1 MKGILFTVSTAF
13 VSLTMLS
20 FLILLSHSSL
30 TEQDSAT
37 RIAVFNRMQD
47 EVEYISR
54 ELLGIMKAF
63 NVTAFAD
70 KNIASVTEDIP
81 FPNAGKF
88 QRSLDNW
95 KNFTQSNSGFNLSLD
110 FATLK
115 NNLVFLINKQVE
127 YTHTNGVSG
136 NKITVEQA
144 SSVANYSVYILAKSD
159 GTISFDWGDI
169 KAGQQNFTITVRT
182 NNNVKTDSKK
192 LDFSKG
198 TDLTVKVNPPS
209 GGAKEID
216 ITVGN
221 GADHGF
227 LKVDDK
233 DQLPITLTVNIT
245 INTTADIGIGLADN
259 INIRSDVYNISRAT
273 PAKIA

>member
-13 VSLTMLS
+13 VGLTILSLLA
-20 FLILLSHSSL
+20 LLSHSSL
-30 TEQDSAT
+30 TEQGSAT
-37 RIAVFNRMQD
+37 RIVVFNRMQD

-54 ELLGIMKAF
+54 ELSGIMKAF

-70 KNIASVTEDIP
+70 KNTASITEDIP
-81 FPNAGKF
+81 FSTAGKF
-88 QRSLDNW
+88 QTRLDSW
-95 KNFTQSNSGFNLSLD
+95 KKFTESNSGFNLSLD
-110 FATLK
+110 LANLK
-115 NNLVFLINKQVE
+115 NNLLFLINNRVE

-144 SSVANYSVYILAKSD
+144 SSVANYSVYILAKSG
-159 GTISFDWGDI
+159 GTISFDWDDI

-209 GGAKEID
+209 GGDKEID
-216 ITVGN
+216 ITIGK

-245 INTTADIGIGLADN
+245 INTTAAISIGLADN
-259 INIRSDVYNISRAT
+259 INIRSDLYNISRAT